1 MGQKANTLTLRKNN
15 ESLNF
20 VSLNAKEFTNALEF
34 IKVFKRSLDKK
45 GVVITKSDFNCV
57 ANTSYLV
64 MNLFY
69 KTQKLAKYK
78 KKALKN
84 KLSLFRLQNK
94 RDSFLNRT
102 KKAKISSKRLRPWFN
117 IKKLKNNNVYLDYM
131 RLKKNVLVQKRL
143 AFLFKN
149 LIQNGKIV
157 LKTFVINKELKQD
170 SVKLKELY
178 FKFNEYKNKLF
189 SRRFN
194 LFVDFIK
201 LTCLIQQRK
210 ITAAT
215 LLSTLGTIFKI
226 LPKRLHNSYFRF
238 LKSLIQEVLL
248 EQKKV
253 DKTTKII
260 GVKLL
265 INGKLR
271 GKLRSSSLTINQGR
285 IGAQVLS
292 NNMEFAKVHV
302 NTMYGCFGFQLW
314 VTYENI
320 KKEKIKKNICY
331 LPLKKQS
338 LKKDKKVKG

>member
-20 VSLNAKEFTNALEF
+20 VSLNPKEFTNALEF

-45 GVVITKSDFNCV
+45 GVTITKSDFNCV
-57 ANTSYLV
+57 ANTSYLTLD
-64 MNLFY
+64 LFY

-78 KKALKN
+78 KKTRN
-84 KLSLFRLQNK
+84 SKLSLFRLQNK
-94 RDSFLNRT
+94 KDSFLYHT
-102 KKAKISSKRLRPWFN
+102 KRQLRWFN
-117 IKKLKNNNVYLDYM
+117 IKKLKKSSVYLDYIK
-131 RLKKNVLVQKRL
+131 LKKNVLVEKRL
-143 AFLFKN
+143 ALLFKN
-149 LIQNGKIV
+149 LAQNEKVV
-157 LKTFVINKELKQD
+157 LKTFVINKELKKEQK
-170 SVKLKELY
+170 KLKELY
-178 FKFNEYKNKLF
+178 FKFKEYKNKLF

-201 LTCLIQQRK
+201 LTCLIQQKK
-210 ITAAT
+210 ITASI

-226 LPKRLHNSYFRF
+226 LPKRLHNSYFRL

-248 EQKKV
+248 EQKKENK
-253 DKTTKII
+253 DRTTKII

-292 NNMEFAKVHV
+292 NSMEFAKVHV
-302 NTMYGCFGFQLW
+302 NTMYGVFGFQLW
-314 VTYENI
+314 VTYEQM
-320 KKEKIKKNICY
+320 KKEEVKKNICY

-338 LKKDKKVKG
+338 LKRDKKVKG

>member
-20 VSLNAKEFTNALEF
+20 VSLNAKEFTKALEF
-34 IKVFKRSLDKK
+34 VKIFKKSLDKK
-45 GVVITKSDFNCV
+45 GIIITKSDFNCV
-57 ANTSYLV
+57 ANTSYLALD
-64 MNLFY
+64 LFY

-78 KKALKN
+78 KKVIKN
-84 KLSLFRLQNK
+84 KLSLFRIQNK
-94 RDSFLNRT
+94 KDCLLSRT
-102 KKAKISSKRLRPWFN
+102 KKARTPSIKLRSWFN
-117 IKKLKNNNVYLDYM
+117 TKKLEKNNIYSDCV
-131 RLKKNVLVQKRL
+131 RLKKNVLIERKL

-149 LIQNGKIV
+149 IVQNEKVV
-157 LKTFVINKELKQD
+157 LKTCIINKELKQEEK
-170 SVKLKELY
+170 KLKELY

-201 LTCLIQQRK
+201 LTCLIQK
-210 ITAAT
+210 KKVTAST
-215 LLSTLGTIFKI
+215 FLSTLGTIFKI
-226 LPKRLHNSYFRF
+226 LPKRLHNSFFRF
-238 LKSLIQEVLL
+238 SKSLIQEVLL
-248 EQKKV
+248 EQKKE

-292 NNMEFAKVHV
+292 NDMEFAKVHV

-314 VTYENI
+314 VTYQKA
-320 KKEKIKKNICY
+320 KKEEIKKNICY

-338 LKKDKKVKG
+338 LKKDRKVKG

>member
-1 MGQKANTLTLRKNN
+1 
-15 ESLNF
+15 
-20 VSLNAKEFTNALEF
+20 
-34 IKVFKRSLDKK
+34 
-45 GVVITKSDFNCV
+45 
-57 ANTSYLV
+57 
-64 MNLFY
+64 
-69 KTQKLAKYK
+69 
-78 KKALKN
+78 
-84 KLSLFRLQNK
+84 
-94 RDSFLNRT
+94 
-102 KKAKISSKRLRPWFN
+102 
-117 IKKLKNNNVYLDYM
+117 M

-170 SVKLKELY
+170 RIKLKELY

-260 GVKLL
+260 GVRLL

-292 NNMEFAKVHV
+292 NNMEFAKVNV
-302 NTMYGCFGFQLW
+302 NTMYGCFGFQL
-314 VTYENI
+314 
-320 KKEKIKKNICY
+320 
-331 LPLKKQS
+331 
-338 LKKDKKVKG
+338 